1 MIHQLTWQTTSGARG
16 LVCSKFRALKAPWAD
31 HQHGVAIS
39 LETEAEFEALLAEL
53 EMHFA
58 AQRFSTEPAAFE
70 AVKTYAL
77 ERAGGKNRP
86 K

>member
-1 MIHQLTWQTTSGARG
+1 MMYQLTWETLPGLRG
-16 LVCSKFRALKAPWAD
+16 LSCSRFRAARTQAPD
-31 HQHGVAIS
+31 LERGVAVN
-39 LETEAEFEALLAEL
+39 LENDLEREGLLAEL

-58 AQRFSTEPAAFE
+58 AQRFADSAAAFE

-77 ERAGGKNRP
+77 ERAGGK

>member
-1 MIHQLTWQTTSGARG
+1 MMYQLTWETLPGLRG
-16 LVCSKFRALKAPWAD
+16 LSCSRFRAVRTQAPD
-31 HQHGVAIS
+31 LERGVAVS
-39 LETEAEFEALLAEL
+39 LENDLEREGLLAEL

-58 AQRFSTEPAAFE
+58 AQRFADNAAAFE

-77 ERAGGKNRP
+77 ERAGGK

>member
-1 MIHQLTWQTTSGARG
+1 MVHQLTWQTSPGLRG
-16 LVCSKFRALKAPWAD
+16 LVCSKFRAVETRTPD
-31 HQHGVAIS
+31 NQRGIAIS
-39 LETEAEFEALLAEL
+39 LENDDEREALLAEL

-58 AQRFSTEPAAFE
+58 AQRFSSDAAAFE

-77 ERAGGKNRP
+77 ERASRKRP

>member
-1 MIHQLTWQTTSGARG
+1 MIHHLTWQTSPGLRG
-16 LVCSKFRALKAPWAD
+16 LVCSKFRAVEMRAPD
-31 HQHGVAIS
+31 NQDGVAVPLDS
-39 LETEAEFEALLAEL
+39 DEEREALLAEL

-58 AQRFSTEPAAFE
+58 AQRFANAAAAFE

-77 ERAGGKNRP
+77 ERAGGK

>member
-1 MIHQLTWQTTSGARG
+1 MMYQLMWETLPGLRG
-16 LVCSKFRALKAPWAD
+16 LSCSRTPAPD
-31 HQHGVAIS
+31 PERGVAVS
-39 LETEAEFEALLAEL
+39 LENDLEREGLLAEL

-58 AQRFSTEPAAFE
+58 AQRFADNAAAFE

-77 ERAGGKNRP
+77 KRAGGK

>member
-1 MIHQLTWQTTSGARG
+1 MIHQLTWQTSSGLRG
-16 LVCSKFRALKAPWAD
+16 LVCSKFRAVETRAPNNQD
-31 HQHGVAIS
+31 GVAVS
-39 LETEAEFEALLAEL
+39 LESDEEREALLAEL

-58 AQRFSTEPAAFE
+58 AQRFANAAAAFE

-77 ERAGGKNRP
+77 ERAGRKRP

>member
-1 MIHQLTWQTTSGARG
+1 MIYQLTWETSPGLRG
-16 LVCSKFRALKAPWAD
+16 LVCSRFRAVQTHAPD
-31 HQHGVAIS
+31 HERGLAIS
-39 LETEAEFEALLAEL
+39 LENDQQREGLLAEL

-58 AQRFSTEPAAFE
+58 AQRFSSSAAAFE

-77 ERAGGKNRP
+77 ERAGK